1 MAGNSRFFFVL
12 LSAGAAV
19 GLGNIWLYPYFSY
32 KLTGLFFIPYIIA
45 LLLLGIPMLMLE
57 FSIGQHF
64 SKNVVD
70 LFASIRKGFSFI
82 GWLMVFN
89 AFIVM
94 GFFAVLLSWHII
106 YFFASFG
113 LQWKHDAKS
122 YFFHN
127 VLQASEGFRN
137 FTQFS
142 LPVFIALIL
151 AWIVIF
157 FFIRKGHESMKKGFL
172 TVFPVFLVLI
182 FLFLLYSLAL
192 DNALPG
198 VYAFLNPSFSSLLDL
213 DVWIAAFSL
222 AAVSL
227 GMSFGI
233 MPALAEKS
241 GKGFMIGNSFIV
253 AVFEVLASIAI
264 GFMLFAILGFL
275 SMKQGIGLDRLAF
288 SDFGSPFAVLAQA
301 LPYFHYP
308 TLLSLLFFAFLSVFF
323 VFGTASLAYSITH
336 VLVHKFNTKHRS
348 AAIIVA
354 GFGFLFGLLFII
366 KPGFYIMDIAS
377 HFVYYNI
384 LAALLIEALAVG
396 WFLKAETISSH
407 ISQYSILKI
416 GKLWGFFI
424 KYAVPLV
431 LLLLLF
437 FQLKSDLAANYMGY
451 PLWALLIF
459 GAGIIFIPMLI
470 AFLMP
475 QRILDRK

>member
-1 MAGNSRFFFVL
+1 MANNSRFFFVL

-70 LFASIRKGFSFI
+70 LFASIRKEFSFI

-113 LQWKHDAKS
+113 LQWKHDAKT

-151 AWIVIF
+151 AWILIF
-157 FFIRKGHESMKKGFL
+157 FFIRKGHESMKKWFL
-172 TVFPVFLVLI
+172 IVFPIFLALT
-182 FLFLLYSLAL
+182 FLFLAYSLTL
-192 DNALPG
+192 DNALQG
-198 VYAFLNPSFSSLLDL
+198 VYAFLSPSFSSLLDL

-227 GMSFGI
+227 GLSFGI
-233 MPALAEKS
+233 MPAIAEKS
-241 GKGFMIGNSFIV
+241 GKGFVAGNSLIV
-253 AVFEVLASIAI
+253 AAFELLAGIAI
-264 GFMLFAILGFL
+264 GFVLFSILGFL
-275 SMKQGIGLDRLAF
+275 SMKQGIGIEKLAF
-288 SDFGSPFAVLAQA
+288 SDFGSSFAVLAQA
-301 LPYFHYP
+301 LPYFHNP
-308 TLLSLLFFAFLSVFF
+308 ALLSLLFFAFLSVFF
-323 VFGTASLAYSITH
+323 ILGSSSLAYSITH
-336 VLVHKFNTKHRS
+336 ILVHKFSTKHRS
-348 AAIIVA
+348 AAIITA
-354 GFGFLFGLLFII
+354 GFGFLFGLLFVI
-366 KPGFYIMDIAS
+366 KPGFFIMGIAS

-384 LAALLIEALAVG
+384 LAALLLEAVAVG
-396 WFLKAETISSH
+396 WFLNAEIISSH
-407 ISQYSILKI
+407 INQYSVLKI
-416 GKLWGFFI
+416 GKLWQFFI
-424 KYAVPLV
+424 RYAVPLV

-459 GAGIIFIPMLI
+459 GAGISVIPILA